1 MISVLSKENLSS
13 NIDSNIYSKKYT
25 LQI

>member
-1 MISVLSKENLSS
+1 MISVLSREKLSS

>member
-1 MISVLSKENLSS
+1 MISVLSKEILSS